1 MSKET
6 YYVCSQ
12 CGTETLK
19 WMGQCSTCKEW
30 NTLREFKVEHSNYK
44 QGNKS
49 SRLAEKPASVYRLNE
64 IKSESLTRIGFDLPA
79 VSNVLGGG
87 IARGSLLLF
96 GGNPGVGKSTLLLT
110 IAHCLKEPILYVTAE
125 ESLEQIKDR
134 SLRIK
139 PAGSNVLYL
148 AQTNFATILATVE
161 KVKPK
166 AVVIDSIQT
175 IFDPSFTS
183 SAGSLVQVREIA
195 LGLQKY
201 AKASGISF
209 IIVGHVTKEGNIAG
223 PKILE
228 HIVDGVFYM
237 EVESDDLRLLR
248 SAKNR
253 FGSTQE
259 VALLKMEKDGIKEVQ
274 HPEKAFL
281 EQRQKNL
288 PGSVITAVIEGT
300 RALLVEI
307 QALVVPTI
315 FGYPRRSAVGIH
327 PQRLELILAVLERRA
342 KVSLRNF
349 DVFVKATA
357 GFVAKEAS
365 VDLAIA
371 LALVSAHRDK
381 VVSSNWCIFGEV
393 GLLGEVILPS
403 DAQTRKKAAASLG
416 YNQFVNSKNIDE
428 AIKEILSSAKKS
440 G

>member
-12 CGTETLK
+12 CGSETLK
-19 WMGQCSTCKEW
+19 WMGQCSVCKAW
-30 NTLREFKVEHSNYK
+30 NTLKEFKVEHSNYK
-44 QGNKS
+44 EGGGA
-49 SRLAEKPASVYRLNE
+49 SRTEKPAPVYRLGE
-64 IKSESLTRIGFDLPA
+64 IKSATLSRIEFALPA

-87 IARGSLLLF
+87 LARGSLLLF

-110 IAHCLKEPILYVTAE
+110 IAHCIKEPILYVTAE

-139 PAGSNVLYL
+139 PAGRSVMYL

-166 AVVIDSIQT
+166 VVVIDSIQT
-175 IFDPSFTS
+175 IFDPSFSS

-288 PGSVITAVIEGT
+288 PGSAITAVIEGT
-300 RALLVEI
+300 RALLVEV

-327 PQRLELILAVLERRA
+327 SQRLELILAVLEKRA

-349 DVFVKATA
+349 DVFIKATA
-357 GFVAKEAS
+357 GFVAREAS

-381 VVSSNWCIFGEV
+381 AVDANWCIFGEV

-403 DAQTRKKAAASLG
+403 DAQLRKKAATSLG
-416 YNQFVNSKNIDE
+416 YNRFVKSKNIDG
-428 AIKEILSSAKKS
+428 AIKEVLFSAKTNS
-440 G
+440 